1 MQLFGTTSAPSSPEI
16 TSISGASQNAD
27 VWGESH
33 ETPHVIQLQQAIK
46 SISAASSS
54 RLQLQSVQLQ
64 DILKQLQKLKP
75 ISSNDAP
82 DDGQPTSSKEQE
94 LEWLLVSKTTA
105 QVYGLVVNILLE
117 QTIRLTRDI
126 WYWDVILGSY
136 SMTGLYSVQILPQ
149 RLWRWAREI
158 YHDTRQRLQSV
169 QNTTGPQSQRDTSIR
184 DSWYRFYGL
193 VKDSMRDHSI
203 TSMQS
208 QLMSPLTLCRAGIR
222 RKKSHLKRLREMSAS
237 SLGILMDEGLTFDM
251 DDGTFT
257 ASEGHVSYDKE
268 WRSVVSKSVTLMGT
282 ALQKVTILEL
292 GPSDFEESVFLCV
305 DEDSETVQHRTGNE
319 QLSAKSTWLAN
330 RLQQI
335 LSDYVPKHI
344 ATYEHLVAEHGKPSR
359 IVRYWLPALM
369 AILSSSTV
377 LRICLNR
384 KTEILE
390 WIRDLGTT
398 MRDFWYNWV
407 VDPLKK
413 VVGTIRHD
421 EDSEVAL
428 MSKGSLEGDKASLE
442 RMVLDFVKDNS
453 SSDTKFS
460 DPEIASL
467 RDKINEGDLTP
478 VLKAYEKDLRRPI
491 MGTIRG
497 DLIRALLIQIQKT
510 KVDIEVAVGG
520 IDALLKSQELVFGQV
535 A

>member
-1 MQLFGTTSAPSSPEI
+1 
-16 TSISGASQNAD
+16 
-27 VWGESH
+27 
-33 ETPHVIQLQQAIK
+33 
-46 SISAASSS
+46 
-54 RLQLQSVQLQ
+54 
-64 DILKQLQKLKP
+64 
-75 ISSNDAP
+75 
-82 DDGQPTSSKEQE
+82 
-94 LEWLLVSKTTA
+94 
-105 QVYGLVVNILLE
+105 
-117 QTIRLTRDI
+117 
-126 WYWDVILGSY
+126 
-136 SMTGLYSVQILPQ
+136 
-149 RLWRWAREI
+149 
-158 YHDTRQRLQSV
+158 
-169 QNTTGPQSQRDTSIR
+169 
-184 DSWYRFYGL
+184 
-193 VKDSMRDHSI
+193 
-203 TSMQS
+203 
-208 QLMSPLTLCRAGIR
+208 
-222 RKKSHLKRLREMSAS
+222 
-237 SLGILMDEGLTFDM
+237 MDEGLTFDM

-257 ASEGHVSYDKE
+257 ASEGHLSYDKE

-292 GPSDFEESVFLCV
+292 GPSEFEESVFLCV

-335 LSDYVPKHI
+335 LSDYVPKHVT
-344 ATYEHLVAEHGKPSR
+344 TYEHLVAEHGKPSR
-359 IVRYWLPALM
+359 IVRYWLPALV

-377 LRICLNR
+377 LRISLNR

-398 MRDFWYNWV
+398 MTDFWYNWV
-407 VDPLKK
+407 VGPLKK

-453 SSDTKFS
+453 SSDTKLS
-460 DPEIASL
+460 DAEIAGL
-467 RDKINEGDLTP
+467 RDKINEGDLTS